1 MVKTIR
7 VVDEARRIVQVTTLG
22 ERWYS
27 MPCTDPETGNDEIVF
42 RPSVTFICD
51 YYPKGPGFMKW
62 AKQNGEAS
70 DEIARLAADRG
81 YKVHLAVAVL
91 NQGGTVK
98 GISSG
103 PKYVSDKFLNPTT
116 GQEEELT
123 PDEYDAVLSYIDW
136 WEEEGKKFF
145 KILGSEYVTWPDP
158 EELSES
164 TGYPEI
170 AFVYAGTVDLKVEQ
184 LVMRSDLIAAGY
196 KAWIGEKG
204 SIGIIDMKTS
214 KDVWPSH
221 KMQGASYAV
230 SEKADWAATLHL
242 NYTKNKYKLFKMFP
256 IDVKHWFRL
265 FMSTKNI
272 WSEENEYVSPKQRD
286 YPFECGLSKQA
297 DPAVSDHEIIAEAKP
312 KREKKS

>member
-7 VVDEARRIVQVTTLG
+7 LVDESRRIVCLTTLG

-27 MPCTDPETGNDEIVF
+27 KPCTNPETGNDEIVF

-91 NQGGTVK
+91 NQGGIVK
-98 GISSG
+98 GISADSQ
-103 PKYVSDKFLNPTT
+103 VADKFLNPTT
-116 GQEEELT
+116 GIEEELT
-123 PDEYDAVLSYIDW
+123 PDEYDAVLSYAEW
-136 WEEEGKKFF
+136 WDEEGKKFF
-145 KILGSEYVTWPDP
+145 KIIDSEFVTWPDP
-158 EELSES
+158 EELSEQ

-170 AFVYAGTVDLKVEQ
+170 AFAYAGTVDLKVEQ
-184 LVMRSDLIAAGY
+184 LVDRAVMIAAGY
-196 KAWIGEKG
+196 KTWTGEKG
-204 SIGIIDMKTS
+204 STGIIDMKTS

-272 WSEENEYVSPKQRD
+272 WSEENEDISPKQRD
-286 YPFECGLSKQA
+286 YPFEVRLSKQA
-297 DPAVSDHEIIAEAKP
+297 DPAVSDHEITVETKP
-312 KREKKS
+312 KRKAKE

>member
-1 MVKTIR
+1 VVKTIR
-7 VVDEARRIVQVTTLG
+7 TVDEERRIVQVTTLG

-27 MPCTDPETGNDEIVF
+27 KPCSDPETGNDEIVF

-62 AKQNGEAS
+62 VKQNGDQS
-70 DEIARLAADRG
+70 DDIARLAADRG

-91 NQGGTVK
+91 NQGGSVK
-98 GISSG
+98 GISG
-103 PKYVSDKFLNPTT
+103 GDHVADRFLNPTT

-123 PDEYDAVLSYIDW
+123 PDEYNAVLSYRDW
-136 WEEEGKKFF
+136 WFEEGEKCF

-158 EELSES
+158 ENLSEQ
-164 TGYPEI
+164 TGYPEV
-170 AFVYAGTVDLKVEQ
+170 AFAYAGTVDLRVEQ
-184 LVMRSDLIAAGY
+184 LVERAELIAAGY
-196 KAWIGEKG
+196 KKWIGEKG
-204 SIGIIDMKTS
+204 STGIIDMKTS

-221 KMQGASYAV
+221 QMQGAAYAV
-230 SEKADWAATLHL
+230 SESADWAATLHL

-272 WSEENEYVSPKQRD
+272 WGQENEELEPKQRD
-286 YPFECGLSKQA
+286 YPF
-297 DPAVSDHEIIAEAKP
+297 DVSL
-312 KREKKS
+312 KRKVGK

>member
-7 VVDEARRIVQVTTLG
+7 TVDEERRIVQVTTLG

-27 MPCTDPETGNDEIVF
+27 KPCTDPETGNDEMVF

-62 AKQNGEAS
+62 VKQNGEGS

-91 NQGGTVK
+91 NQGGSVK
-98 GISSG
+98 GISCG
-103 PKYVSDKFLNPTT
+103 THVGDRFLDPTT

-123 PDEYDAVLSYIDW
+123 PEEYDAVLSYIDW
-136 WEEEGKKFF
+136 WHEEGEKFF
-145 KILGSEYVTWPDP
+145 RILGTEYVTWPDA
-158 EELSES
+158 ENLSEQ
-164 TGYPEI
+164 TGYPEA
-170 AFVYAGTVDLKVEQ
+170 AFVFAGTVDLRVEQ
-184 LVMRSDLIAAGY
+184 ISERAELVAAGY
-196 KAWIGEKG
+196 KKWTGEKG
-204 SIGIIDMKTS
+204 STGIIDMKTS

-221 KMQGASYAV
+221 QMQGAAYAV
-230 SEKADWAATLHL
+230 SESADWAATLHL

-272 WSEENEYVSPKQRD
+272 WQQENEDIEPKQRD
-286 YPFECGLSKQA
+286 YPIECSL
-297 DPAVSDHEIIAEAKP
+297 
-312 KREKKS
+312 KRKVGQ